1 MCVDNDR
8 HVGELD
14 SYCLN
19 SRGDPNP
26 LFRGVGHVV
35 GDIGWRERAASPVE
49 VDGEERVSG
58 LGERL
63 REMALKE
70 VVVVSVNVNNREA
83 GVLGL
88 LYRPNEGSTHY

>member
-1 MCVDNDR
+1 MRVNNDR
-8 HVGELD
+8 HAGEFD
-14 SYCLN
+14 SYRLN
-19 SRGDPNP
+19 SRGDPNS

-70 VVVVSVNVNNREA
+70 VVVVPVHVNNREA
-83 GVLGL
+83 GVVGL
-88 LYRPNEGSTHY
+88 RYGPNEDSTHY